1 MARPS
6 TKFANVR
13 SSKQRDELTEMWKS
27 HHCHYTRVRAHA
39 ILLSGQG
46 YEISRIVDIFGV
58 DRDSVSSWI
67 DRFNGG
73 GAHSLEDDD
82 HPGPPPMLDDEEQ
95 EVLKRLFKKYPNQSA
110 KILAELERET
120 GKKMSKW
127 SLPNYAKRFGLS
139 WKRFRRSLK
148 QRRDEKAFR
157 LAQEELAELI
167 AEPEL
172 NVVYFDEAGFSL
184 KGVVPYGWQPVG
196 KRYEVPVTGAHG
208 SSIQV
213 LGFESQDGSTATYLH
228 KGYVT
233 TETVVEIFDD
243 YCQTIKEPTVVVL
256 DNASCHTSAAFLA
269 RLDQWAENGLFVYHI
284 APYSPELNSI
294 ERFWKKLKYNLLPVH
309 AWERFQELL
318 AALTTTLAE
327 FGEVAYMPSIQSY
340 TE

>member
-6 TKFANVR
+6 TKFADVR
-13 SSKQRDELTEMWKS
+13 SDKQRDELTEMWKS

-58 DRDSVSSWI
+58 DRNSVSSWI
-67 DRFNGG
+67 DRFNQG
-73 GAHSLEDDD
+73 GASSLEDDD
-82 HPGPPPMLDDEEQ
+82 HPGAPPMLDATEQ
-95 EVLKRLFKKYPNQSA
+95 EVLKRLFKKHPNQPA

-148 QRRDEKAFR
+148 QRRNEKAFR

-167 AEPEL
+167 SEPGL

-184 KGVVPYGWQPVG
+184 KGVVPYGWQPLG
-196 KRYEVPVTGAHG
+196 KRYDVPVTGAHG
-208 SSIQV
+208 SNVQV
-213 LGFESQDGSTATYLH
+213 LGFESQAGSIATYLH

-233 TETVVEIFDD
+233 SETIIEVFDD
-243 YCQTIKEPTVVVL
+243 YCQTLTEATVVVL
-256 DNASCHTSAAFLA
+256 DNASCHTSAAFRA
-269 RLDQWAENGLFVYHI
+269 RLDQWAEQGLFVYHI
-284 APYSPELNSI
+284 PPYSPELNSI
-294 ERFWKKLKYNLLPVH
+294 ERFWKKLKYQLLPAH

-318 AALTTTLAE
+318 TTLTTTLAE
-327 FGEVAYMPSIQSY
+327 FGQVAFMPSIHSY
-340 TE
+340 AE